1 MRKAF
6 FVLLFITSLFLAA
19 FSAYQ
24 INLKEHF
31 RSLVPHLTPGEAVPA
46 GSFMN
51 DGDQPIT
58 LRDHEDKPILLFV
71 FERPCSTCTPSIT
84 FWMKLS
90 ELASKRAHIMGIIQ
104 DRVEMIRIAGTKR
117 LPFQLISPVDGD
129 EFLQGWRLRLNLA
142 QTIILKGNRV
152 EYVRLGN
159 LGGADMQEI
168 MRKLHE
174 REEK

>member
-1 MRKAF
+1 MRLMLKAA
-6 FVLLFITSLFLAA
+6 VLITSLFLAA

-51 DGDQPIT
+51 DQNQPVY
-58 LRDHEDKPILLFV
+58 LREQSDKPILLFI

-117 LPFQLISPVDGD
+117 FPFQLISPVDGD
-129 EFLQGWRLRLNLA
+129 EFVRTWRLRLNLA
-142 QTIILKGNRV
+142 QTIILNGNRV

-174 REEK
+174 WEGK